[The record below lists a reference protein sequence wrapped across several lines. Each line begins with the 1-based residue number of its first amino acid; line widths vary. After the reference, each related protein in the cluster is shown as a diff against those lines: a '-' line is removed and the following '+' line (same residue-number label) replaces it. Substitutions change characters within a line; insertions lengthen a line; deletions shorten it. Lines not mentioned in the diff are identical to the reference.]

1 MNALA
6 VPNAGEEYSPGDGE
20 ATSDTPEEKQ
30 PRFDLAQ
37 LTDTIN
43 IAEQL
48 PDEELNTIGAT
59 AHREYEIDLESRKP
73 WLEIIERATKLAMQ
87 VKEAKSFPWPNA
99 SNVKYPLLTEAA
111 IQFNARAY
119 PAIIQGQSIVKAKI
133 VGNDDG
139 VPLMGPDGQPVM
151 GQDGQ
156 PQFKVPPGAKRS
168 RGDRVARHMSWQ
180 LAEQME
186 EWEEDTDR
194 LLVMLP
200 IAGCMFRKSYYDPVL
215 GRNCSTLI
223 LPKYFVVN
231 ASAKSLETV
240 PRQTHEFDLYPDMIQ
255 ERMRSGW
262 WKQQDL
268 GLPQG
273 ADANDSQAAHWFLEQ
288 HRRIDLDQ
296 DGYAEPYIV
305 TLHRDT
311 KKVMRI
317 VARWQPDGIL
327 KDQGG
332 KIVCVKAHQYFTKY
346 PFIPSP
352 DGSFYDVGFGMLLDP
367 INESVNTVLNQLVD
381 AGTLSNAGG
390 GWLGKGVRMGS
401 KKYYTSP
408 GSWTP
413 VEVQGGVLKDN
424 IVPYPVRE
432 PSPVLFQLL
441 GLLVE
446 AGKTISAVK
455 DVLSG
460 DTPTANVP
468 ATTVLA
474 IIEQGMKVFSAI
486 FKRIHRALKS
496 EVGKLYELNRLY
508 LPDESYFNVLDT
520 EEAIGRQDY
529 ENKSYDIVPVTDPTI
544 VTDMQ
549 RMAKATFLMEFRE
562 DPALDQQEITRRVF
576 EAAQI
581 DEIDDLFS
589 KGPSPPSPE
598 ALAMLA
604 EIETKNKDTQIKAIK
619 AIAEIEVMRTQAI
632 KNLADAEAAEL
643 GTQLDTYLAQLE
655 AIRLRA
661 EQAAG
666 NGEANGSNGRGMG
679 RMAKPA
685 GNASLPQI
693 PSGLPPN
700 GDGGLGGGQP
710 PIGPMGMGADVL
722 GSA

>member
-6 VPNAGEEYSPGDGE
+6 VPEDAGEQDYIPGDGE
-20 ATSDTPEEKQ
+20 AAPEEKKG
-30 PRFDLAQ
+30 PRFDLTQ
-37 LTDTIN
+37 LTDAVN
-43 IAEQL
+43 IAKEL
-48 PDEELNTIGAT
+48 PDEELGNIGST
-59 AHREYEIDLESRKP
+59 VHREYEIDLESRKP

-87 VKEAKSFPWPNA
+87 VKEEKSFPWPKA

-139 VPLMGPDGQPVM
+139 VPVLGPDGRPVA
-151 GQDGQ
+151 GPDGE
-156 PQFKVPPGAKRS
+156 PQFKVPPGAKRN

-200 IAGCMFRKSYYDPVL
+200 ITGCMFRKSYHDPVL

-231 ASAKSLETV
+231 ANAKSLETV

-262 WKQQDL
+262 WLEQDL

-273 ADANDSQAAHWFLEQ
+273 TDANDSQAPHWFLEQ

-305 TLHRDT
+305 TIHRDT

-327 KDQGG
+327 AGQDGR
-332 KIVCVKAHQYFTKY
+332 IISVKAHQYFTKY

-367 INESVNTVLNQLVD
+367 INESVNTVLNQLLD

-401 KKYYTSP
+401 KKYYTAP
-408 GSWTP
+408 GQWTP
-413 VEVQGGVLKDN
+413 IEVSGPTLKDG
-424 IVPYPVRE
+424 IVPFPVRE

-441 GLLVE
+441 GLLVD
-446 AGKTISAVK
+446 AGKQISAVK
-455 DVLSG
+455 DVMSG

-496 EVGKLYELNRLY
+496 EVSKLYELNRLY

-529 ENKSYDIVPVTDPTI
+529 ESKSYDIVPVTDPTI

-562 DPALDQQEITRRVF
+562 DQSLDQQEITRRVF

-581 DEIDDLFS
+581 DEIDALFS
-589 KGPSPPSPE
+589 KGPSPPPPE

-604 EIETKNKDTQIKAIK
+604 EIETKRHQTQINAIK

-643 GTQLDTYLAQLE
+643 GTQIDTYLAQLE
-655 AIRLRA
+655 AIRARA

-666 NGEANGSNGRGMG
+666 NGEANGSDGGGVGRV
-679 RMAKPA
+679 AQPA
-685 GNASLPQI
+685 GNAGVPSI
-693 PSGLPPN
+693 PTGLPAN
-700 GDGGLGGGQP
+700 GDGGLGGGP
-710 PIGPMGMGADVL
+710 LTA
-722 GSA
+722 